1 MASTWRRTGVC
12 EMTPM
17 TSSRPY
23 LIRAIHGW
31 IVDNLCTPYILVNA
45 VAEGVTV
52 PRQHVENGKI
62 ILNLSPRAIRALQI
76 SNDAIEFETRFGGTA
91 MLVRIP
97 PAAVLAIYA
106 RENGQGMIFDK
117 DDDGGSDHPPTT
129 TSGAESSKKPKLRVV
144 K

>member
-1 MASTWRRTGVC
+1 MQ
-12 EMTPM
+12 M

-31 IVDNLCTPYILVNA
+31 IVDNQCTPYILVNA
-45 VAEGVTV
+45 LAEGVTV

-62 ILNLSPRAIRALQI
+62 ILNLSPRAIRALDI
-76 SNDAIEFETRFGGTA
+76 ANDAIEFETRFGGSA

-97 PAAVLAIYA
+97 PTAVLAIYA

-117 DDDGGSDHPPTT
+117 DDDGGGGGDKPPST
-129 TSGAESSKKPKLRVV
+129 GAGSEAAKRPKLRVV